1 VSSSNVI
8 YSSSN
13 SPICRTIIVV
23 RFIIGCVNRYTNY
36 SLELPRSFTSLQPFK
51 TSLLLSLLISTISIL
66 ETFFV
71 FFQVAFSFF
80 FLASRCYFSPFY
92 FLLRVAS
99 NSYAATHIG
108 CRLLCRINLPQNIH
122 PLNQV
127 VFFIIEKIQQCFR
140 LRRHGDL
147 HIGFGN
153 SI

>member
-23 RFIIGCVNRYTNY
+23 RFIIGCVNRYTIY

-66 ETFFV
+66 GTFFV

-80 FLASRCYFSPFY
+80 FLASRYYFSPFY

-99 NSYAATHIG
+99 NFVRCNTYRMPVTMSHKSPSKYSSPKSS
-108 CRLLCRINLPQNIH
+108 RL
-122 PLNQV
+122 
-127 VFFIIEKIQQCFR
+127 FYY
-140 LRRHGDL
+140 
-147 HIGFGN
+147 
-153 SI
+153 